1 MNLLFN
7 QDNFYKNS
15 SGLIIPKTCLPEER
29 LIAMDF
35 FSGIGGFSLGLIQA
49 GINVI
54 AAVEWDIA
62 AVHTYSINLGAYP
75 LKMIF
80 VEESDRE
87 RAEKYFQ
94 KLLIKKDGIV
104 HMEVSGNN
112 RHKVCPAWFE
122 GVKYIFVGDVR
133 KLSSDR
139 IMRELGIK
147 PGELDLMV
155 GCPPCQGFSRL
166 GKCDV
171 MDPRNSLVFE
181 YARFISEIKPKS
193 LVMENVPNIINMV
206 TPDGIPIMD
215 EFCRILED
223 GGFGVADALKK
234 SLSLTAGVGGA
245 FRSASGVNFKKNKKK
260 EKTVKK
266 RLKNKEEQL
275 SLF

>member
-1 MNLLFN
+1 MSILFN
-7 QDNFYKNS
+7 QDDYYKS
-15 SGLIIPKTCLPEER
+15 KSGLIIPKTCLPEKR
-29 LIAMDF
+29 LTAMDF
-35 FSGIGGFSLGLIQA
+35 FSGIGGFSLGLIQD

-62 AVHTYSINLGAYP
+62 AVYTYSINLGAYP

-94 KLLIKKDGIV
+94 KFLTKKNGIDS
-104 HMEVSGNN
+104 MEVSGNN

-139 IMRELGIK
+139 VMRELGIK

-155 GCPPCQGFSRL
+155 GGPPCQGFSIL
-166 GKCDV
+166 GKRNV
-171 MDPRNSLVFE
+171 MDIRNSLVFE
-181 YARFISEIKPKS
+181 YARFISEIKPKA
-193 LVMENVPNIINMV
+193 LAMENVPNIVNMV

-234 SLSLTAGVGGA
+234 SLTLTAGVGGA
-245 FRSASGVNFKKNKKK
+245 FKATHSINLKKNKK
-260 EKTVKK
+260 KTVKK
-266 RLKNKEEQL
+266 RLRNKEEQL
-275 SLF
+275 NLF

>member
-7 QDNFYKNS
+7 EDNFYRNS
-15 SGLIIPKTCLPEER
+15 SGLILPKTCLPEKR

-35 FSGIGGFSLGLIQA
+35 FSGIGGFSLGLINA

-94 KLLIKKDGIV
+94 KMMTKTEDGIV

-139 IMRELGIK
+139 IMSELGIK

-155 GCPPCQGFSRL
+155 GSPPCQGFSTL
-166 GKCDV
+166 GKRNV
-171 MDPRNSLVFE
+171 LDPRNSLVFE
-181 YARFISEIKPKS
+181 YARFISEMKPKA
-193 LVMENVPNIINMV
+193 LAMENVPNIVNMV

-223 GGFGVADALKK
+223 GEFGVTDALKK
-234 SLSLTAGVGGA
+234 SLALTAGVGGA
-245 FRSASGVNFKKNKKK
+245 LRSASNCSFKKNKQ
-260 EKTVKK
+260 KTVK
-266 RLKNKEEQL
+266 RRIKNKEEQL
-275 SLF
+275 NLF

>member
-1 MNLLFN
+1 MSILFN
-7 QDNFYKNS
+7 QDDFYRDS
-15 SGLIIPKTCLPEER
+15 SGLMIPKTCLPEKR

-35 FSGIGGFSLGLIQA
+35 FSGIGGFSLGLIQD

-104 HMEVSGNN
+104 HTEVSGNN
-112 RHKVCPAWFE
+112 RHKVCPAWFK

-139 IMRELGIK
+139 VMRELGIK

-155 GCPPCQGFSRL
+155 GGPPCQGFSRL
-166 GKCDV
+166 GKRNV

-181 YARFISEIKPKS
+181 YARFISEMKPKS
-193 LVMENVPNIINMV
+193 LVMENVPNIVNMV
-206 TPDGIPIMD
+206 TQDGIPIMD

-223 GGFGVADALKK
+223 GGFGVANALKK
-234 SLSLTAGVGGA
+234 SLTLTAGAGGA
-245 FRSASGVNFKKNKKK
+245 FKATHSIKKNKK
-260 EKTVKK
+260 KTVKK

-275 SLF
+275 NLF

>member
-7 QDNFYKNS
+7 EDNFYRNS
-15 SGLIIPKTCLPEER
+15 SGLIIPKTCLPEKR

-35 FSGIGGFSLGLIQA
+35 FSGIGGFSLGLINA

-54 AAVEWDIA
+54 AAAEWDIA

-94 KLLIKKDGIV
+94 KMMTKTEDGIV

-139 IMRELGIK
+139 IMSELGIK

-155 GCPPCQGFSRL
+155 GSPPCQGFSTL
-166 GKCDV
+166 GKRNV
-171 MDPRNSLVFE
+171 LDPRNSLVFE
-181 YARFISEIKPKS
+181 YARFISEMKPKA
-193 LVMENVPNIINMV
+193 LAMENVPNIVNMV

-223 GGFGVADALKK
+223 GGFGVTDALKK
-234 SLSLTAGVGGA
+234 SLALTAGVGGA
-245 FRSASGVNFKKNKKK
+245 LRSASNCNFKKNKQ
-260 EKTVKK
+260 KTVK
-266 RLKNKEEQL
+266 RRIKNKEEQL
-275 SLF
+275 NLF